1 MKEAMPQTRRALV
14 VIDVQ
19 REYESGGLPIEY
31 PPLEV
36 SLAAI
41 GRAMDAAQRA
51 AIPVVVVQN
60 TGPAGSPLFA
70 RDSDGWH
77 LHPVVSSRPRDH
89 WVEKRLPDAFAETDL
104 GRWLVG
110 RGIDTI
116 AVAGYMTHNCVDS
129 TVKHAL
135 HAGYRVEVLSDAT
148 GALPY
153 SNGAGHVS
161 ARDIHEAFTVVMQSR
176 FAAVMS
182 VDEWVE
188 VLAGR
193 REPAR
198 DSIFASSRRAREA
211 A

>member
-31 PPLEV
+31 PPFEV

-70 RDSDGWH
+70 RDSDGWQ

-89 WVEKRLPDAFAETDL
+89 
-104 GRWLVG
+104 
-110 RGIDTI
+110 
-116 AVAGYMTHNCVDS
+116 
-129 TVKHAL
+129 
-135 HAGYRVEVLSDAT
+135 
-148 GALPY
+148 
-153 SNGAGHVS
+153 
-161 ARDIHEAFTVVMQSR
+161 
-176 FAAVMS
+176 
-182 VDEWVE
+182 
-188 VLAGR
+188 
-193 REPAR
+193 
-198 DSIFASSRRAREA
+198 
-211 A
+211 